1 MRNAPIRHFE
11 KIGRAIMNEQEFINT
26 AYAETVETLFKVFFG
41 EFTSAHGDP
50 DAEQG
55 AKDRFSKGI
64 NHARHVRELA
74 LALVPE

>member
-1 MRNAPIRHFE
+1 
-11 KIGRAIMNEQEFINT
+11 MNEQEFINT

-55 AKDRFSKGI
+55 AKDRFRKGI